1 MHIAALITDS
11 IDPHL
16 FLRNRPPC
24 TTRLD
29 CDLQAFTLPEFI
41 DPLIFGFVAVGAGV
55 VISLGGRAVRGT
67 RAVKSAGSMPIA
79 GLLFAAAAL
88 AGYQRTGHLVPGF
101 ALSIALLLAGGLI
114 GDIARLPAV
123 PRMLLSAP
131 GAVVLA
137 TESALPDPLWARVF
151 AGVITVVGA
160 GLIDSLDR
168 RCYKLGLGPLL
179 LAITAVGLY
188 ETVPDPDFALL
199 LVGAALPLALLG
211 WPIPLARLG
220 NAGAAA
226 AAGFLAWADAVGGR
240 GRLGTVVA
248 GGVCLGLFAIEPP
261 AHWLLRRRQTVVER
275 LAPRLRTPIVISFV
289 QLGLAAASTRIAL
302 DNRTPI
308 EAGEIAGIALLL
320 AIIATYALSQRR
332 IHLTARLWR
341 ADR

>member
-1 MHIAALITDS
+1 MHIAALITAS

-16 FLRNRPPC
+16 FLRHRPPC
-24 TTRLD
+24 NTRLA
-29 CDLQAFTLPEFI
+29 CDLQAFTLPEFR
-41 DPLIFGFVAVGAGV
+41 DPLLFGFVAVGAGAV
-55 VISLGGRAVRGT
+55 VSWGRRAVRGA
-67 RAVKSAGSMPIA
+67 RGIKSSLPVPIA

-101 ALSIALLLAGGLI
+101 ALSIALLLTGGLI
-114 GDIARLPAV
+114 GDIASLPAV

-151 AGVITVVGA
+151 AGAITVVGA

-168 RCYKLGLGPLL
+168 RCCRLGLGPLL
-179 LAITAVGLY
+179 LAVTTVGLY

-199 LVGAALPLALLG
+199 LVGAALPMALLG

-220 NAGAAA
+220 GAGAAA

-261 AHWLLRRRQTVVER
+261 VHWLLRDGQTVVER
-275 LAPRLRTPIVISFV
+275 LAPHLRTPVVVSFI
-289 QLGLAAASTRIAL
+289 QLALAAACTRIAL
-302 DNRTPI
+302 DNRTPV